1 MTLLGKRTNI
11 KGECYICYVTTY
23 NSESCKYDNS
33 WNYTRQESHC
43 GALLVCTGGVLHGCS
58 SQTGL
63 SWVCVPCR
71 SMQPPSMG
79 SLLCST
85 PAAVAVQPVSACC
98 WNLEPRHSWG
108 TTCLRPSTKQS
119 REVMLWVWGVSQANN
134 NYMTNVSF
142 VIVKALK
149 KKSVSVKTNRFGFF
163 TALVPQSCV
172 WVCSALQQFSE
183 SSSPHRSQGVHGDP
197 SGPWGWHWPRRSP
210 AWHPSLHGLH
220 VPENW
225 MCQEAFGARYTWK
238 RGWGEL
244 WWCEP
249 MLLVS
254 LSCLYLKRHGLY
266 PQELFGSLTLSDSFE
281 AIKDFPCW

>member
-58 SQTGL
+58 SPTGL

-149 KKSVSVKTNRFGFF
+149 KKIRISEDK
-163 TALVPQSCV
+163 QV
-172 WVCSALQQFSE
+172 WLFHSSRASEPCLGVFCSAAIQ
-183 SSSPHRSQGVHGDP
+183 
-197 SGPWGWHWPRRSP
+197 W
-210 AWHPSLHGLH
+210 
-220 VPENW
+220 
-225 MCQEAFGARYTWK
+225 
-238 RGWGEL
+238 
-244 WWCEP
+244 
-249 MLLVS
+249 
-254 LSCLYLKRHGLY
+254 
-266 PQELFGSLTLSDSFE
+266 ELFPPQVTGSAWRPFWPMRLTLTKKIPSMAPLSTWPARTRELNVSRSF
-281 AIKDFPCW
+281 WS